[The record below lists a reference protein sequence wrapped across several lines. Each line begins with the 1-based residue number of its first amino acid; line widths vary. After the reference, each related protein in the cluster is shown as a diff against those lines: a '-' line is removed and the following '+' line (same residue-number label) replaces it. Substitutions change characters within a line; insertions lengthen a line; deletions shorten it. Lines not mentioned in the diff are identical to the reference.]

1 MKGKLTTDTGDKL
14 QDLVFA
20 SNDKKRKISS
30 KITKQL
36 RSLKKVQS
44 KKCNTTT
51 ATIPIATN
59 TNNGNANRSPIN
71 VSSNPLYENG
81 HKENE
86 DLKNEIKHLKGQM
99 KKVILENEKLK
110 TAANN
115 EITIVRNVD
124 TEKDETISLKRKA
137 TSENNNSTSWLSL
150 TSANNQ
156 KFKKVKT
163 EFQDKVADLD
173 EKVED
178 LDENYNYQ
186 IQFTNNKLTE
196 IDELK
201 EQIKQLNKEKAVQ
214 EKLTSE
220 LLKKVKRLGGRE

>member
-1 MKGKLTTDTGDKL
+1 ML
-14 QDLVFA
+14 QLDPEA
-20 SNDKKRKISS
+20 PESNNQR
-30 KITKQL
+30 L
-36 RSLKKVQS
+36 
-44 KKCNTTT
+44 
-51 ATIPIATN
+51 
-59 TNNGNANRSPIN
+59 
-71 VSSNPLYENG
+71 
-81 HKENE
+81 
-86 DLKNEIKHLKGQM
+86 
-99 KKVILENEKLK
+99 ILENEKLK

-178 LDENYNYQ
+178 LMK
-186 IQFTNNKLTE
+186 IF
-196 IDELK
+196 
-201 EQIKQLNKEKAVQ
+201 
-214 EKLTSE
+214 
-220 LLKKVKRLGGRE
+220 VKHKGNQKTIR

>member
-1 MKGKLTTDTGDKL
+1 M
-14 QDLVFA
+14 
-20 SNDKKRKISS
+20 
-30 KITKQL
+30 
-36 RSLKKVQS
+36 
-44 KKCNTTT
+44 
-51 ATIPIATN
+51 
-59 TNNGNANRSPIN
+59 
-71 VSSNPLYENG
+71 
-81 HKENE
+81 
-86 DLKNEIKHLKGQM
+86 
-99 KKVILENEKLK
+99 
-110 TAANN
+110 
-115 EITIVRNVD
+115 
-124 TEKDETISLKRKA
+124 
-137 TSENNNSTSWLSL
+137 

-173 EKVED
+173 EKVAD

>member
-1 MKGKLTTDTGDKL
+1 QTPMLIACRSNKFYIMKW
-14 QDLVFA
+14 
-20 SNDKKRKISS
+20 
-30 KITKQL
+30 
-36 RSLKKVQS
+36 
-44 KKCNTTT
+44 
-51 ATIPIATN
+51 
-59 TNNGNANRSPIN
+59 
-71 VSSNPLYENG
+71 LYENG

-86 DLKNEIKHLKGQM
+86 DLKNEIKQLKGQM